1 MFPRL
6 LKIFIVL
13 VLVSASLGRKCF
25 EELRFHGK
33 TSETLPIEFSDRF
46 LVGSVYSGDAE
57 TKFTIQRNDD
67 FFFNVTVLE
76 KGNYL
81 HKILL
86 VYKIDKTNDHELCD
100 FYSQGK
106 YIRLHPI
113 YSLQFGL
120 TNGSFLVTVN
130 NTQNETRICSKGV
143 KFNQYQNHFTITAM
157 VSSERFQQF
166 FLQIPSHESGLFF
179 SWPGVLVLP
188 LFVLLLFSVLS
199 NVVVCYFR
207 RRNGEGDERPREP
220 LPPVPPPLRVVPF
233 GEDRRL
239 RQKEE
244 RPQLRNNEYLDTERD
259 SINSVYGF
267 NNAISPLE

>member
-76 KGNYL
+76 K
-81 HKILL
+81 
-86 VYKIDKTNDHELCD
+86 
-100 FYSQGK
+100 
-106 YIRLHPI
+106 
-113 YSLQFGL
+113 
-120 TNGSFLVTVN
+120 
-130 NTQNETRICSKGV
+130 
-143 KFNQYQNHFTITAM
+143 
-157 VSSERFQQF
+157 
-166 FLQIPSHESGLFF
+166 GLFF

>member
-76 KGNYL
+76 K
-81 HKILL
+81 
-86 VYKIDKTNDHELCD
+86 
-100 FYSQGK
+100 
-106 YIRLHPI
+106 
-113 YSLQFGL
+113 
-120 TNGSFLVTVN
+120 VTVN